1 MEHLPLIA
9 IEVVM
14 IFGGAVAFGW
24 WQLRDLD
31 REKRKREQQK
41 ALERPQACEPGPCS
55 TRPDAPSQAQATP
68 PPQSPPQAP

>member
-14 IFGGAVAFGW
+14 IFGGAIAFGW

-41 ALERPQACEPGPCS
+41 ALERQRAADPEPVGGP
-55 TRPDAPSQAQATP
+55 PDTTPPASAAPSPQRP
-68 PPQSPPQAP
+68 PHAP